1 MKKRV
6 KVFSQ
11 AYKNCYKAYMSD
23 IEKKPSLRISPNVY
37 GRTGEK
43 NRVKYFI
50 DPKGEGT
57 KTGVPETVVLTRWRK
72 RQFPNYS
79 FSGEKLSST
88 LWRAVAAAYGSNA
101 KKICKL
107 SLEDIQAIKEE
118 KTVAIKAQGHLELP
132 AAKTLQALCLVCGHE
147 RMQVLLD
154 KHNSL
159 EHQGKSGVPD
169 LFLYATHIKT
179 GKTSIARF
187 VEVKKPDEKVS
198 QDQKDEIALMNFIGL
213 HARVIRLVEKPTT
226 KCIGKTVKVVKCK
239 GKSIGLIDSILIEKK
254 YVRKLD
260 AGVILKQEDISNA
273 M

>member
-43 NRVKYFI
+43 NRVKYLI

-107 SLEDIQAIKEE
+107 TLEDIQAIKEE

-198 QDQKDEIALMNFIGL
+198 QDQKDEIALMNCIGL

-226 KCIGKTVKVVKCK
+226 KCIGKTVKVVKCQ

>member
-1 MKKRV
+1 
-6 KVFSQ
+6 
-11 AYKNCYKAYMSD
+11 MSD

-43 NRVKYFI
+43 NRVKYLL

-57 KTGVPETVVLTRWRK
+57 KTGVPETVILTRWRK
-72 RQFPNYS
+72 RRFPNYS

-169 LFLYATHIKT
+169 LFLYATHIQT

-198 QDQKDEIALMNFIGL
+198 QDQKDEIALMNYIGL

-226 KCIGKTVKVVKCK
+226 KCICKTVKAVKCQ
-239 GKSIGLIDSILIEKK
+239 GKSIGLTDSILIEKK

>member
-6 KVFSQ
+6 KIFSQ
-11 AYKNCYKAYMSD
+11 TYKNCYKAYMSD

-43 NRVKYFI
+43 NRVKYLI

-187 VEVKKPDEKVS
+187 LEVKKPDEKVS
-198 QDQKDEIALMNFIGL
+198 QDQKDEIALMNCIGL

-226 KCIGKTVKVVKCK
+226 KCIGKTVKVVKCQ

>member
-43 NRVKYFI
+43 NRVKYLI

-107 SLEDIQAIKEE
+107 SLEDIQAVKVE

-169 LFLYATHIKT
+169 LFLYATHIHT
-179 GKTSIARF
+179 GKPAIARF
-187 VEVKKPDEKVS
+187 VEVKKPHEKVS
-198 QDQKDEIALMNFIGL
+198 QDQRDEIVLLNSMGL
-213 HARVIRLVEKPTT
+213 HARVIRLVEKPIVKNT
-226 KCIGKTVKVVKCK
+226 KNIP
-239 GKSIGLIDSILIEKK
+239 KSSSR
-254 YVRKLD
+254 V
-260 AGVILKQEDISNA
+260 GV
-273 M
+273 

>member
-1 MKKRV
+1 M
-6 KVFSQ
+6 
-11 AYKNCYKAYMSD
+11 
-23 IEKKPSLRISPNVY
+23 
-37 GRTGEK
+37 
-43 NRVKYFI
+43 
-50 DPKGEGT
+50 
-57 KTGVPETVVLTRWRK
+57 
-72 RQFPNYS
+72 
-79 FSGEKLSST
+79 
-88 LWRAVAAAYGSNA
+88 
-101 KKICKL
+101 
-107 SLEDIQAIKEE
+107 
-118 KTVAIKAQGHLELP
+118 AIKAQGHLELP

-198 QDQKDEIALMNFIGL
+198 QDQKDEIALMNCIGL

-226 KCIGKTVKVVKCK
+226 KCIGKTVKVVKCQ

>member
-1 MKKRV
+1 
-6 KVFSQ
+6 
-11 AYKNCYKAYMSD
+11 MSD

-43 NRVKYFI
+43 NRVKYLI

-107 SLEDIQAIKEE
+107 SLEDIQAIKDE

-132 AAKTLQALCLVCGHE
+132 SAKTLQALCLVCGHE

-169 LFLYATHIKT
+169 LFLYATHTQT
-179 GKTSIARF
+179 G
-187 VEVKKPDEKVS
+187 
-198 QDQKDEIALMNFIGL
+198 
-213 HARVIRLVEKPTT
+213 
-226 KCIGKTVKVVKCK
+226 
-239 GKSIGLIDSILIEKK
+239 
-254 YVRKLD
+254 
-260 AGVILKQEDISNA
+260 
-273 M
+273 

>member
-43 NRVKYFI
+43 NRVKYLI

-198 QDQKDEIALMNFIGL
+198 QDQKDEIALMNCIGL

-226 KCIGKTVKVVKCK
+226 KCIGKTVKVVKCQ

>member
-1 MKKRV
+1 
-6 KVFSQ
+6 
-11 AYKNCYKAYMSD
+11 MSD

-43 NRVKYFI
+43 NRVKYLI

-72 RQFPNYS
+72 RQFPHYR

-88 LWRAVAAAYGSNA
+88 LWRAVAVAYGSNA

-107 SLEDIQAIKEE
+107 SLEDIQAIKQE

-132 AAKTLQALCLVCGHE
+132 AAKTLQALCEVCGHE

-169 LFLYATHIKT
+169 LFLYATHIHT
-179 GKTSIARF
+179 GKPAIARF

-198 QDQKDEIALMNFIGL
+198 QDQKDEIELLNSTGL
-213 HARVIRLVEKPTT
+213 RARVIRLNEPPK
-226 KCIGKTVKVVKCK
+226 I
-239 GKSIGLIDSILIEKK
+239 
-254 YVRKLD
+254 R
-260 AGVILKQEDISNA
+260 
-273 M
+273 

>member
-1 MKKRV
+1 
-6 KVFSQ
+6 
-11 AYKNCYKAYMSD
+11 MSD
-23 IEKKPSLRISPNVY
+23 IEKKPSLRIIPNVY
-37 GRTGEK
+37 GRTGAK
-43 NRVKYFI
+43 NGVKYLI

-79 FSGEKLSST
+79 FSGEKLSPT

-101 KKICKL
+101 KKIYKL
-107 SLEDIQAIKEE
+107 SLEEIQTIKEE

-169 LFLYATHIKT
+169 LFLYATHINT
-179 GKTSIARF
+179 GKPSIARF
-187 VEVKKPDEKVS
+187 VEVKKPD
-198 QDQKDEIALMNFIGL
+198 
-213 HARVIRLVEKPTT
+213 VIK
-226 KCIGKTVKVVKCK
+226 
-239 GKSIGLIDSILIEKK
+239 
-254 YVRKLD
+254 
-260 AGVILKQEDISNA
+260 
-273 M
+273 